1 MAGFRLLNRIIYERS
16 FQTEKGGDVQ
26 VNSNDLERYIKLYRK
41 SVLGAALCYVRNTS
55 DAEDIAQD
63 VFIKLYTY
71 KGSFESDEH
80 IKAWLLRCAINHSK
94 DLLRSFWYRC
104 SEPLEAAA
112 EKVHYDTREGG
123 GLPEA
128 MSKLNPKVRIVL
140 SLHYYEGYSA
150 KEIAQIMH
158 TTESAV
164 LHRLSRG
171 RKQLKDILIN
181 ERNEVKDGLQES
193 L

>member
-1 MAGFRLLNRIIYERS
+1 MAGFGLPNRIIYERS
-16 FQTEKGGDVQ
+16 FHTEKGGDVQ

-41 SVLGAALCYVRNTS
+41 SVLGVALCYVRNTS

-71 KGSFESDEH
+71 EGSFESDEH
-80 IKAWLLRCAINHSK
+80 VKAWLLRCAINHSK
-94 DLLRSFWYRC
+94 DLLRSFWYR
-104 SEPLEAAA
+104 SSAPLEAA
-112 EKVHYDTREGG
+112 EGKLHYDTSEG

-128 MSKLNPKVRIVL
+128 MSKLSPKMRIVL
-140 SLHYYEGYSA
+140 NLHYYEGYSA

-158 TTESAV
+158 TTESSV

-181 ERNEVKDGLQES
+181 ERNEVYDELQGN

>member
-1 MAGFRLLNRIIYERS
+1 MAGFRLPNRIIYERS

-26 VNSNDLERYIKLYRK
+26 VKDSEFERYIKLYRK
-41 SVLGAALCYVRNTS
+41 SVLGTALCYVRNTS
-55 DAEDIAQD
+55 DAEDITQEA
-63 VFIKLYTY
+63 FFKLYTY
-71 KGSFESDEH
+71 KGSFENDEH
-80 IKAWLLRCAINHSK
+80 VKAWLLRCAINLSK

-104 SEPLEAAA
+104 TDPLESIG
-112 EKVHYDTREGG
+112 EKVHYDTSEGG
-123 GLPEA
+123 GLPEI
-128 MSKLNPKVRIVL
+128 MNKLNPKTRLVL

>member
-1 MAGFRLLNRIIYERS
+1 MAGFRLPNRIIYERS
-16 FQTEKGGDVQ
+16 FQPEKGGDVQ
-26 VNSNDLERYIKLYRK
+26 VNSSDLERYIRLYRK

-55 DAEDIAQD
+55 DAEDIAQE

-71 KGSFESDEH
+71 EGSFESDEH
-80 IKAWLLRCAINHSK
+80 VKAWLLRCTINHSK
-94 DLLRSFWYRC
+94 DLLRSFWYRS

-112 EKVHYDTREGG
+112 GKVHYDTSEDG
-123 GLPEA
+123 GLSEA
-128 MSKLNPKVRIVL
+128 LSKLNPKIRIVL
-140 SLHYYEGYSA
+140 NLHYYEGYSA

-181 ERNEVKDGLQES
+181 ERNEVNDGLQEN

>member
-1 MAGFRLLNRIIYERS
+1 MRDSE
-16 FQTEKGGDVQ
+16 
-26 VNSNDLERYIKLYRK
+26 LERYIQLYRK
-41 SVLGAALCYVRNTS
+41 SVLGAALCYVRNTC
-55 DAEDIAQD
+55 DAEDITQE

-71 KGSFESDEH
+71 KGSFNDDEH
-80 IKAWLLRCAINHSK
+80 IKAWLLRCTINQCK
-94 DLLRSFWYRC
+94 NLLRSYWYRY
-104 SEPLEAAA
+104 SEPLEAAG
-112 EKVHYDTREGG
+112 EKVHYDTGEGG

-128 MSKLNPKVRIVL
+128 MCSLNPKTRMVMN
-140 SLHYYEGYSA
+140 LHYYEGYSA

-181 ERNEVKDGLQES
+181 ERNEVNDGLQ
-193 L
+193 